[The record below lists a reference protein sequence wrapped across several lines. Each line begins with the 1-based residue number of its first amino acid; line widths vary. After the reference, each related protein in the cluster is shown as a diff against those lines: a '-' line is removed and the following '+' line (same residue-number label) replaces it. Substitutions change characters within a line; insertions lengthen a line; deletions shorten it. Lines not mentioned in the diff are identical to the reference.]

1 MVDGVKIE
9 YFWFDIMNDTP
20 EHIKQK
26 QLEIWLAKTP
36 AERIRQFCIDN
47 DMLFQ
52 FWRQAGNP
60 HLQEIPKPVQKVE
73 GVSKV

>member
-1 MVDGVKIE
+1 MVEDTKIE
-9 YFWFDIMNDTP
+9 YFWFTLMNDTP

-52 FWRQAGNP
+52 FWRKAGNP
-60 HLQEIPKPVQKVE
+60 HLQNTPKSVVKE
-73 GVSKV
+73 VSKG